1 MFAWRSGRH
10 GQILEHVP
18 EGVCFVSLEGIVQY
32 WNKAA
37 ESLTGYPAADI
48 VGRKYSELPLV
59 MEDERGNVLQHYEYP
74 VSLCLQEK
82 KEVSKYFFITTRDNR
97 KIPVEESAVPLYR
110 KGKLS
115 GIVATFRDI
124 SSCIRRVSDRLKTE
138 RKERLIPICGWC
150 KKIRSDENFW
160 EQLEVYLTNEGFGV
174 FTHGMCPSCADKI
187 FEKKIYLESY
197 QDICRSIS
205 ASISLDEVLQLIVTN
220 VVKVM
225 NVKASS
231 LRLLDKEKQQL
242 DLVAYH
248 GLSEKYANKG
258 PVAYDASID
267 DALAGKP
274 VSEYDV
280 SEHENSKYYKEAM
293 EEGIRSILS
302 IPLKFEKE
310 IIGVLRMYTSEPV
323 QYTEEDMQFISA
335 IAEQAGIAIVNAR
348 RFEREVSREKE
359 YLRVFE
365 EVTKAVSSSL
375 KVEEV
380 LNLIVRKIPE
390 VLGLRAGSLR
400 LLNAETKQLELVAYH
415 GLSEKYANKGPV
427 AYDASIDDAL
437 AGMPVSMYDILK
449 HKDSRYH
456 QEALE
461 EGIRTILSIP
471 VRFQHKVIGV
481 LRLYS
486 GTPMKHSDEDLR
498 FMVAMAE
505 QIAVAIVNAKQF
517 EKAITKEKEYLKVFE
532 EVTRAV
538 NSTLNVR
545 ELLEMIVKKIPEVM
559 GLKAATIRLLDNT
572 GKKLKLVAASGLS
585 EKYLNRGPVDTEEN
599 IIEALNENPVAILD
613 VSADSKINY
622 QKEAA
627 EEGIKSMLSL
637 PVKARGKV
645 LGVIRLLTGE
655 PREFTNQEIDFAV
668 SLAEQ
673 CGMAIENATMYEK
686 VKKEYNDIMKYL
698 DGAVWETD

>member
-1 MFAWRSGRH
+1 MFDFGSGQHR
-10 GQILEHVP
+10 QILDHLT
-18 EGVCFVSLEGIVQY
+18 EGVCFVTVEGRVRY
-32 WNKAA
+32 WNRGA
-37 ESLTGYPAADI
+37 ETLTGYPSGDI
-48 VGRKYSELPLV
+48 IGKQYSELPLV
-59 MEDERGNVLQHYEYP
+59 MEDSRGNVLQHYEYP

-82 KEVSKYFFITTRDNR
+82 KEVSKQFFLKTRDNR
-97 KIPVEESAVPLYR
+97 KVPVEETAIPFY
-110 KGKLS
+110 KKEKLA
-115 GIVATFRDI
+115 GIVSTFRDTTT
-124 SSCIRRVSDRLKTE
+124 CIRQVGDQLRTE

-197 QDICRSIS
+197 QDICKSIS
-205 ASISLDEVLQLIVTN
+205 ASIALDEVLQLIVNN

-231 LRLLDKEKQQL
+231 LRLLDKERQQL

-248 GLSEKYANKG
+248 GLSEKYADKG
-258 PVAYDASID
+258 PVAFDASID

-280 SEHENSKYYKEAM
+280 SEHEDSKYYKEQM

-323 QYTEEDMQFISA
+323 QYTDEDMKFISA

-348 RFEREVSREKE
+348 RFERAVSREKE

-365 EVTKAVSSSL
+365 EITKAVSSSL

-400 LLNAETKQLELVAYH
+400 LLNRETQQLELVAYH

-427 AYDASIDDAL
+427 SYDASIDDAL
-437 AGMPVSMYDILK
+437 AGMPVSMYDVLR

-456 QEALE
+456 REALE

-471 VRFQHKVIGV
+471 VRFQKEVIGV

-486 GTPMKHSDEDLR
+486 GTPKKHSDEDLR
-498 FMVAMAE
+498 FMVAVAE
-505 QIAVAIVNAKQF
+505 QIAVAIVNAKRF
-517 EKAITKEKEYLKVFE
+517 EKEITKEKDYLKVFE

-545 ELLEMIVKKIPEVM
+545 EVLEMIVQKIPEVM
-559 GLKAATIRLLDNT
+559 GLKAATIRLLDKT
-572 GKKLKLVAASGLS
+572 GKKLKLAAAFGLS
-585 EKYLNRGPVDTEEN
+585 EKYLSRGPVDTEEN
-599 IIEALNENPVAILD
+599 IIEALNENPVAIHD
-613 VSADSKINY
+613 VSVDGKINY

-637 PVKARGKV
+637 PVKAKGKV
-645 LGVIRLLTGE
+645 LGVMRLLTGE
-655 PREFTNQEIDFAV
+655 PRLFTDQEIDFAV

-686 VKKEYNDIMKYL
+686 VKKDYHDIMKYL